1 MLRVSGAKRHYRNIV
16 EGSGCN
22 YALSPGCF
30 DRLLRVGNLDP
41 GILHAG
47 TRNATPGCIQIRTLM
62 HNSYMAAPYGSMYI
76 HSLVPIS
83 PRQFIFCPS

>member
-16 EGSGCN
+16 DSGCN

-47 TRNATPGCIQIRTLM
+47 TRNATPGCIQIRTCRMKKSGIL
-62 HNSYMAAPYGSMYI
+62 P
-76 HSLVPIS
+76 SLP
-83 PRQFIFCPS
+83 P